1 MRTSFLAVGLFWACS
16 ACAPAEDEQNG
27 ANRLSEPSASQPDG
41 SQLAGTGVP
50 EPNVDNTTNALEL
63 SLRPEEERWL
73 AYSNT
78 ATSITGDIILAPTRL
93 LAAGAEF
100 PLSFVKD
107 VNDFAGIK
115 GKVPARVF
123 EVTQAIDPKLLN
135 GNSLGGG
142 AENPTRWIVLWKFDE
157 GDSLAMET
165 FEGEG
170 LPRSINDP
178 GHSGSYYYTR
188 E

>member
-1 MRTSFLAVGLFWACS
+1 MRISFLAVGLFWACS

-27 ANRLSEPSASQPDG
+27 ANRLSEPTASQPEG
-41 SQLAGTGVP
+41 PQLADTGVSKT
-50 EPNVDNTTNALEL
+50 NVDTTTNASEV
-63 SLRPEEERWL
+63 SQRPAEERWL

-78 ATSITGDIILAPTRL
+78 ATSITGDIVLAPTRL
-93 LAAGAEF
+93 WAAGAEF

-107 VNDFAGIK
+107 VNDFGGLN

-123 EVTQAIDPKLLN
+123 EVAQAIDPKLLN
-135 GNSLGGG
+135 GNRLGSG
-142 AENPTRWIVLWKFDE
+142 AENPTRWIVLWQFDQ
-157 GDSLAMET
+157 GNSLAMET
-165 FEGEG
+165 FEGEE
-170 LPRSINDP
+170 LPRSIYDP